1 MNRVVDFTP
10 PHALPEGAH
19 DPFTP
24 IGAALRGS
32 LTLVDHFRTA
42 SDLWDGSGE
51 REVRREVAF
60 PRAFLN
66 PPMVFVSM
74 SLLDAAREQNL
85 RYALSAEEVTEHG
98 FILRLRTWNDTRIA
112 RAGVEWMALG

>member
-1 MNRVVDFTP
+1 MNRVLDFHP
-10 PHALPEGAH
+10 ARPSGDGVH

-32 LTLVDHFRTA
+32 LTLVDHFHTA

-60 PRAFLN
+60 PRPFLHA
-66 PPMVFVSM
+66 PMVFVSM

-85 RYALSAEEVTEHG
+85 RYALTAEEVTEHG
-98 FILRLRTWNDTRIA
+98 FTLRLSTWNDTRIA